1 MWDITD
7 LEEVEEELPEVEVT
21 YEDSLW
27 QEEMSGDQF
36 GSECLLLGLVD
47 GKKHLVPN

>member
-7 LEEVEEELPEVEVT
+7 LEEVDEELLEVEVT

-27 QEEMSGDQF
+27 QEDMSGD
-36 GSECLLLGLVD
+36 
-47 GKKHLVPN
+47 HLPLNVFFWIVRNV